1 VWSAWLVFSRTA
13 DRVERWVERRYGD
26 DDQDYWMPYEVGQES
41 AAAAHV
47 EFWRSLHPSH
57 DGEVLH
63 AKLSE
68 A

>member
-1 VWSAWLVFSRTA
+1 MKNAEKLFAHLWN
-13 DRVERWVERRYGD
+13 YGD